1 MKTLLRII
9 VIGAILLILV
19 FLSIGIVKIVPK
31 ALSSLASATVSIG
44 SLFGG
49 NASSTDVTNS
59 NGSNGTVVQNGNG
72 FIVVGTS
79 TDNGANT
86 GNSNSS
92 IGGTKTASSTCL
104 LDLITPK
111 FGSYPYNNYVP
122 TPAGQTSKNGTST
135 QSGSNSS
142 SNASNGGSSAR
153 VTSRTCV
160 AGEQPDLAVSILSR
174 GIINASGQYIET
186 NNFTTGDTVS
196 LKFKIENRG
205 ICSTGAWNF
214 KAEMPSTNTVDQVRT
229 VSNVAS
235 LPAGSAVTGQANFDS
250 PRSGSSN
257 VVLTVTDTTGRD
269 SNTSNN
275 VATSALSVTNSGTT
289 NGGNGNNGG
298 VITSGDGRPDLNVRI
313 LQTGVLTYN
322 NQFVPMSTIN
332 GNNGAFGGNF
342 RSADRVAVQFEI
354 DNQGLSATGAWN
366 FQAQFTGS
374 NYPARIY
381 NNPSYEASIP
391 AGGRAIYTIAF
402 DNIQFGSNSIS
413 IFTDNLN
420 QVNEFNE
427 GNNTASV
434 YFNVSY

>member
-9 VIGAILLILV
+9 VIGAILLILI

-31 ALSSLASATVSIG
+31 ALSSLASATVSIS

-49 NASSTDVTNS
+49 NASSTDATNS
-59 NGSNGTVVQNGNG
+59 NSSNGTVVQNGNG

-79 TDNGANT
+79 T
-86 GNSNSS
+86 NSGTN
-92 IGGTKTASSTCL
+92 GGTKTASSTSL

-122 TPAGQTSKNGTST
+122 TPAGQTPAKTGTST
-135 QSGSNSS
+135 SSNTNGS
-142 SNASNGGSSAR
+142 SNASNTGSSAR
-153 VTSRTCV
+153 VSSRTCV

-174 GIINASGQYIET
+174 GVINANGQYIET

-196 LKFKIENRG
+196 IKFKIENRG

-214 KAEMPSTNTVDQVRT
+214 KAEMPSTNSVDQVRT

-250 PRSGSSN
+250 PRAGTSN
-257 VVLTVTDTTGRD
+257 VVFTVTDTTGRD
-269 SNTSNN
+269 ADTSNN
-275 VATSALSVTNSGTT
+275 VAVSALSVTNT
-289 NGGNGNNGG
+289 NTGSTGNGG
-298 VITSGDGRPDLNVRI
+298 VITSGDGRPDLTVRI

-322 NQFVPMSTIN
+322 NQFIPTTTVN
-332 GNNGAFGGNF
+332 GSNVYGGNF
-342 RSADRVAVQFEI
+342 RTGDRVAVRFEI
-354 DNQGLSATGAWN
+354 DNQGLSASGAWN
-366 FQAQFTGS
+366 FQAQLTGS
-374 NYPARIY
+374 GYQARIY

-402 DNIQFGSNSIS
+402 DNIQIGSNSIS

-427 GNNTASV
+427 GNNTANVS
-434 YFNVSY
+434 FNVGY